1 MVKGSA
7 PGHTAFN
14 GESGIGPP
22 CFVLSA
28 WPVLSAVGVGTPF
41 PVPPGVPFSEAGRPA
56 GLSHTALYLFMGSE
70 GQVAIRYQP
79 GVARMVENT
88 GGGGRILS
96 IGDRLHGGHLRG
108 RRGHRSRSPLHST
121 VAPFEFFYKEQ
132 VYYLRNY
139 ISQLAP
145 PYRWFKKAKSTKHVS
160 WGLLDGGIRGDS
172 HVVLH
177 AFLCL
182 NMFPKQACGSGGF
195 QPQGTE
201 RPSSKC
207 IMQ

>member
-1 MVKGSA
+1 MLRAQRLASSVCSGSGDSLPCA
-7 PGHTAFN
+7 SRCPLLRGRTSSGSESHCTLPVHGLRRSGGH
-14 GESGIGPP
+14 S
-22 CFVLSA
+22 LSA
-28 WPVLSAVGVGTPF
+28 RSGPY
-41 PVPPGVPFSEAGRPA
+41 GRK
-56 GLSHTALYLFMGSE
+56 HW
-70 GQVAIRYQP
+70 R
-79 GVARMVENT
+79 

-177 AFLCL
+177 AFLRL